1 MKQNSLTHRTLRHVR
16 LTARA
21 HGLTPLETPPYL
33 VLHVSSSCNL
43 QCEHC
48 SEHAQLNQPD
58 DLRKSEL
65 IKLSEELGKL
75 ESLHLTGGEPFLRD
89 ELPEICAQ
97 FSRQNALSSLSIS
110 TSGYHVARITRAVE
124 RILALTTLEQCT
136 IELSLDGTADFH
148 NRFRGD
154 AHSFDNA
161 IQSYYGLAAIAR
173 KDQRLKLRV
182 VSTATRDN
190 LEELER
196 LSHYLYDRCPQLE
209 QHKLQMLEGERR
221 RAGLRAPDPDRFFQL
236 ERRVAQLWAARLGF
250 SSQRLRNPLLSW
262 AKARAFAARE
272 QLVPCKAGV
281 LSAVVY
287 GNGDVAVC
295 ETDSAHPRLGNLR
308 EHSFR
313 ELWNSPQADRARGM
327 IRARQCACANERCL
341 AMSML
346 YQPAGLARAMVR
358 DSLRDP
364 PRALPAESPLAYS
377 SSRPPAPAPV
387 EETDKP
393 RRRLPTLAP

>member
-1 MKQNSLTHRTLRHVR
+1 MKQNSLTQWTLRHVR
-16 LTARA
+16 LAARA
-21 HGLTPLETPPYL
+21 HGLTPLEMPPYL

-58 DLRKSEL
+58 DLRRSEL

-89 ELPEICAQ
+89 ELPEVCAQ
-97 FSRQNALSSLSIS
+97 FARHNSLAQLSIS
-110 TSGYHVARITRAVE
+110 SSGFYVARTTRAVE
-124 RILALTTLEQCT
+124 RILALSPTLEQCVV
-136 IELSLDGTADFH
+136 ELSLDGTADFH

-154 AHSFDNA
+154 PHSFDNA
-161 IQSYYGLAAIAR
+161 IQTYYGLAAIAR
-173 KDQRLKLRV
+173 KDPRLKMRV

-190 LEELER
+190 LEEVER

-209 QHKLQMLEGERR
+209 QHKLQMLQGERR
-221 RAGLRAPDPDRFFQL
+221 RAGLRGPDPARFFAL
-236 ERRVAQLWAARLGF
+236 ERRIAQLWASRSGL
-250 SSQRLRNPLLSW
+250 SSQRLRNPLLTW

-313 ELWNSPQADRARGM
+313 ELWKSPQAERARGM

-341 AMSML
+341 SMSML
-346 YQPAGLARAMVR
+346 YQPAEVARAMLK
-358 DSLRDP
+358 DSMHQEP
-364 PRALPAESPLAYS
+364 PRALPTESPLAYAS
-377 SSRPPAPAPV
+377 TRPGPVVV
-387 EETDKP
+387 EEEKP

>member
-1 MKQNSLTHRTLRHVR
+1 MKQNSLAHRTFRHVR
-16 LTARA
+16 LAARA

-89 ELPEICAQ
+89 ELSEICAQ

-110 TSGYHVARITRAVE
+110 SSGFYVARTTHTVE
-124 RILALTTLEQCT
+124 RILAQTTLEQFT
-136 IELSLDGTADFH
+136 VELSLDGTADFH

-154 AHSFDNA
+154 AQSFDNA
-161 IQSYYGLAAIAR
+161 VQSYYGLAAIAR
-173 KDQRLKLRV
+173 KDPRLKLRV
-182 VSTATRDN
+182 VSTVTRDN
-190 LEELER
+190 LDEIER
-196 LSHYLYDRCPQLE
+196 LSRYLYDRCPQLE
-209 QHKLQMLEGERR
+209 QHKLQMLHGERR
-221 RAGLRAPDPDRFFQL
+221 RAGLRAPDPDQFFAL
-236 ERRVAQLWAARLGF
+236 ERRVAQLWSTRLGY
-250 SSQRLRNPLLSW
+250 SSQRLRSPVMSW
-262 AKARAFAARE
+262 AKAHAYAARE

-281 LSAVVY
+281 LAAVVY
-287 GNGDVAVC
+287 SNGDVAVC

-313 ELWNSPQADRARGM
+313 ELWTSPQADRARGM

-341 AMSML
+341 AISML
-346 YQPAGLARAMVR
+346 YQPAEVARAI
-358 DSLRDP
+358 LKNTLHEP
-364 PRALPAESPLAYS
+364 PRALPTESPLAYS
-377 SSRPPAPAPV
+377 SRPPSPPTA
-387 EETDKP
+387 EQTKP
-393 RRRLPTLAP
+393 RRRLPTVAP